1 MRNLMFFIVV
11 ALLAVSCSDTER
23 KLPVFGRPTIV
34 GKDTTHSTIAP
45 FSFLSQDSSVVTEK
59 TFDNK
64 IYIADFIFISCP
76 SICPLMTIE
85 MKKVYDH
92 YEANPNVYFLS
103 HTIDPENDSVPRLK
117 AYTDELGIDG
127 NKWFFVTGDKD
138 SIYSMAD
145 NSYFA
150 TAYADEAAPGG
161 YVHSGGL
168 LLIDKQKQL
177 RGIYDGTNP
186 VETERLIAEIDLL
199 LKEQFPM

>member
-1 MRNLMFFIVV
+1 MRNLMLFIAV
-11 ALLAVSCSDTER
+11 AILVVSCSETER

-34 GKDTTHSTIAP
+34 GNDTIHSTIAP
-45 FSFLSQDSSVVTEK
+45 FSFISQDSLIVTGK

-76 SICPLMTIE
+76 SICPLMTVE

-92 YEANPNVYFLS
+92 YETNPNVYFLS

-117 AYTDELGIDG
+117 AYTDNLGIDG
-127 NKWFFVTGDKD
+127 KKWFFVTGEKD

-186 VETERLIAEIDLL
+186 IETERLIAEIDIL